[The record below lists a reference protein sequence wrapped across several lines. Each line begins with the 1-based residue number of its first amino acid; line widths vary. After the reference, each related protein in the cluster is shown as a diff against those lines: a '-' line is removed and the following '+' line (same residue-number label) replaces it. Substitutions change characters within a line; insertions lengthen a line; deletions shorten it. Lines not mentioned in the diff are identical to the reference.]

1 MTRNAPLEDNTPI
14 QSGLMAASPD
24 GKGFEATFEN
34 FTVKHLPDQ
43 RISEWL
49 KITNKTIITNY

>member
-24 GKGFEATFEN
+24 RKGFEARFEN
-34 FTVKHLPDQ
+34 FTVK
-43 RISEWL
+43 ISSGPA
-49 KITNKTIITNY
+49 KIRMA